1 MSYPDEPRIPDPIGR
16 GVVKKRIL
24 IIDDE
29 QDIRETTQM
38 CLEIAGEWEVLTA
51 VSGREGLIKAATEQ
65 PDVILLDVMMPD
77 MDGLTTLQNL
87 QKNPQTKNIPVILL
101 TAKAQAAEQRQF
113 TQLKIAAVITKPY
126 DPFTLSDQV
135 LQALV
140 GKSV

>member
-1 MSYPDEPRIPDPIGR
+1 MT
-16 GVVKKRIL
+16 KRIL

-29 QDIRETTQM
+29 PDIRETTQM

-51 VSGREGLIKAATEQ
+51 VSGKEGLVKATTEK

-87 QKNPQTKNIPVILL
+87 QKNPKTQNIPVVLL

-113 TQLKIAAVITKPY
+113 RPFQLIKYPALAFRLKGG
-126 DPFTLSDQV
+126 TLTNPWV
-135 LQALV
+135 YP
-140 GKSV
+140 KYI